1 METDVHRYA
10 KDNDLEDSLLI
21 TGWVDSPLDYVELFD
36 VALLLSRWEGF
47 GLALPE
53 YMMAGKPIVASKV
66 DAIPNIIEDHVNGL
80 LVPPEDEDAA
90 YHAVM
95 EILSN
100 NELKEKLIQ
109 NGLKDVRTRFNVK
122 RVAKEHEKLFNS
134 LVG

>member
-1 METDVHRYA
+1 MSSEWL
-10 KDNDLEDSLLI
+10 NLI
-21 TGWVDSPLDYVELFD
+21 GS
-36 VALLLSRWEGF
+36 
-47 GLALPE
+47 
-53 YMMAGKPIVASKV
+53 
-66 DAIPNIIEDHVNGL
+66 NNGL

-122 RVAKEHEKLFNS
+122 RVAKEREKLFNS